1 MEAIVLVGGLGTR
14 LGALTKNT
22 PKPMLPIRGTPFLE
36 RLLQYLKSRG
46 FKKTVLATG
55 YKSEV
60 IESYFQSNS
69 SSLPDIEMSLED
81 EPLGTGGAI
90 AKALGQITTDEVTI
104 FNGDSYLDLDFKAL
118 WDAHLFKQADITI
131 ASRYV
136 DPANR
141 YGVLS
146 YDEHS
151 RVIAFEEKGIST
163 TGFINGG
170 VYLCQTKILKE
181 IFKPF
186 NGRAFSFEEDVLTKK
201 FSLMKVYHFPSN
213 GFFIDIGVPEDY
225 ERAQVELFNE

>member
-14 LGALTKNT
+14 LGALTRNT

-36 RLLQYLKSRG
+36 RFLQYLKSCG
-46 FKKTVLATG
+46 FKKAVLATG

-60 IESYFQSNS
+60 IESYFQSS
-69 SSLPDIEMSLED
+69 SPSLPDIEISLEN

-90 AKALGQITTDEVTI
+90 AKALEKITSDKVTI
-104 FNGDSYLDLDFKAL
+104 FNGDSYLEVDYKAL

-146 YDEHS
+146 YDDHC
-151 RVIAFEEKGIST
+151 RVIAFEEKGISA

-170 VYLCQTKILKE
+170 VYLCHTKSLKE
-181 IFKPF
+181 ISKPF
-186 NGRAFSFEEDVLTKK
+186 NSLPFSFEEDVLTKQL
-201 FSLMKVYHFPSN
+201 SLIKIYHFPSN

-225 ERAQVELFNE
+225 ERAQLELFTK

>member
-22 PKPMLPIRGTPFLE
+22 PKPMLPIRGVPFLE
-36 RLLQYLKSRG
+36 RLLQNLKLCG
-46 FKKTVLATG
+46 FKKAVLATG
-55 YKSEV
+55 FKSEV
-60 IESYFQSNS
+60 IESNFNSNS
-69 SSLPDIEMSLED
+69 QLFPEIEISFED

-90 AKALGQITTDEVTI
+90 ALALEKITSEEVTI
-104 FNGDSYLDLDFKAL
+104 FNGDSYLDVDHKAF
-118 WDAHLFKQADITI
+118 WDAHLLKQADITI

-141 YGVLS
+141 YGVLN

-186 NGRAFSFEEDVLTKK
+186 NGRAFSFEEDILTKK
-201 FSLMKVYHFPSN
+201 LSLMKVYHFSSK

>member
-22 PKPMLPIRGTPFLE
+22 PKPMLPIRGVPFLE
-36 RLLQYLKSRG
+36 RLLQNLKLCG

-55 YKSEV
+55 FKSEV
-60 IESYFQSNS
+60 IESYFHSKS
-69 SSLPDIEMSLED
+69 HLFPEIEISFED

-90 AKALGQITTDEVTI
+90 ALGLEKTTSEEVTI
-104 FNGDSYLDLDFKAL
+104 FNGDSYLDVDYKAFWDFHSLKL
-118 WDAHLFKQADITI
+118 ADITI

-141 YGVLS
+141 YGVLN

-186 NGRAFSFEEDVLTKK
+186 NSRPFSFEEDVLTKK
-201 FSLMKVYHFPSN
+201 LSLMKVYHFPSN
-213 GFFIDIGVPEDY
+213 GFFIDIGLPDDY

>member
-36 RLLQYLKSRG
+36 RFLQYLKSCG
-46 FKKTVLATG
+46 FKKVVLAAG

-69 SSLPDIEMSLED
+69 PSLPDIEISLEG

-90 AKALGQITTDEVTI
+90 AKALEQITTDEVTI

-141 YGVLS
+141 YGVLN

-151 RVIAFEEKGIST
+151 RVIAFEEKGISA

-170 VYLCQTKILKE
+170 VYLCQTKSLKE
-181 IFKPF
+181 ISRPF
-186 NGRAFSFEEDVLTKK
+186 HGRPFSFEVDVLTKK
-201 FSLMKVYHFPSN
+201 LSLMQIYHFPSN